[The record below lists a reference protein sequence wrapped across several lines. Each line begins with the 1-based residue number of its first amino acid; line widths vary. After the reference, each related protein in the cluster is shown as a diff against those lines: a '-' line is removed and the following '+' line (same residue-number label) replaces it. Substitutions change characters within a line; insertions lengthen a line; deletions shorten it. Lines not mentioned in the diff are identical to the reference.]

1 MLTVIAWIVVFGI
14 LVAVHELGHYL
25 VAKSF
30 GMQVDEYSLGFGP
43 RLFKVSGRETEYSL
57 RLIPLGGY
65 VRLAGMDGERSD
77 DPNHYP
83 NRPRWQRFLVIL
95 AGPIMNLVLAFLLY
109 AVLYGPIGVPMA
121 TTTITHL
128 MPHYPAAAAGLKP
141 GDRVIAIDGQVVHSG
156 TQLESMISHHA
167 KQLIHV
173 TVARHGRHLTY
184 LVRARLDTH
193 TKPHAYLIGIQLGMT
208 IVHLGVWQSIATGVS
223 QTIAMTGAWFKA
235 LFLLISGRSRFDL
248 MGPVGIAVVV
258 GQAAHQG
265 WADLFMLAAALSAN
279 LGLFNVLPVPVLDGS
294 KLWLLIIEGIR
305 GKAMAPE
312 RENMIHL
319 VGMAF
324 LLVFVVFVT
333 YHDLVHYL
341 HLG

>member
-1 MLTVIAWIVVFGI
+1 MLTVVAWIVVFGV

-25 VAKSF
+25 VAKGF

-43 RLFKVSGRETEYSL
+43 RLLKVSSATTEYSL

-65 VRLAGMDGERSD
+65 VRLAGMDGEPSGNPD
-77 DPNHYP
+77 YYP
-83 NRPRWQRFLVIL
+83 NRPRWQRFLVIF
-95 AGPIMNLVLAFLLY
+95 AGPVMNMVLAFILFALLF
-109 AVLYGPIGVPMA
+109 GPIGVPTA
-121 TTTITHL
+121 TTTIAHL
-128 MPHYPAAAAGLKP
+128 MPHYPAQTAGLQA
-141 GDRVIAIDGQVVHSG
+141 GDRVLAIDGHPVHSG
-156 TQLESMISHHA
+156 TALSQAISHHA
-167 KQLIHV
+167 RQMIRV
-173 TVARHGRHLTY
+173 TVARHGRMLTY
-184 LVRARLDTH
+184 AVRAKLDTH
-193 TKPHAYLIGIQLGMT
+193 VKPHQYLIGIQLGMKV
-208 IVHLGVWQSIATGVS
+208 VHLGFGKSIATGVA
-223 QTIAMTGAWFKA
+223 QTVAMTGAWFKA
-235 LFLLISGRSRFDL
+235 LFLLVTGQSRFDL
-248 MGPVGIAVVV
+248 MGPIGIAVTV

-279 LGLFNVLPVPVLDGS
+279 LGLFNILPVPVLDGS
-294 KLWLLIIEGIR
+294 KLWLIIIEGIR
-305 GKAMAPE
+305 RKAMDPE